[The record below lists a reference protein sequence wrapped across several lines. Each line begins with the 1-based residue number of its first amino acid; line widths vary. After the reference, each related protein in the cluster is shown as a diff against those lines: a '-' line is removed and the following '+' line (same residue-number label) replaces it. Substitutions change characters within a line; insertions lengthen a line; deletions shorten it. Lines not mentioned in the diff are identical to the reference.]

1 MQIGVSLVDN
11 KKIRALN
18 KKYLGRDYATDVLSF
33 NYLDDGVGDTQ
44 SRALDLQ
51 PKKSSKITLREGKK
65 SALGGKLIMLDD
77 YLGDVVVSVEKANE
91 QAESYGNT
99 YEQEI
104 ADLVAH
110 GVLHLLGIH
119 HKGDD
124 HETSGRAGKSRRK
137 IQK

>member
-33 NYLDDGVGDTQ
+33 NYSDGVSG
-44 SRALDLQ
+44 
-51 PKKSSKITLREGKK
+51 
-65 SALGGKLIMLDD
+65 D
-77 YLGDVVVSVEKANE
+77 YLGDIAVSVEKARE
-91 QAESYGNT
+91 QAQSYGNT

-124 HETSGRAGKSRRK
+124 HETGGGVGKPRRK
-137 IQK
+137 VQK

>member
-18 KKYLGRDYATDVLSF
+18 KKYLGRDCATDVLSF
-33 NYLDDGVGDTQ
+33 NYSDGTSG
-44 SRALDLQ
+44 
-51 PKKSSKITLREGKK
+51 
-65 SALGGKLIMLDD
+65 D
-77 YLGDVVVSVEKANE
+77 YLGDIVVSVEKARE
-91 QAESYGNT
+91 QAGSYGNT

-124 HETSGRAGKSRRK
+124 HEAGSRAGKSRRK
-137 IQK
+137 VQK